1 MPFFCSCLL
10 WFIIYSHVA
19 TISFLM
25 ESLMI
30 FVQFMHNYVD
40 PLFSKYPGPILSSW
54 DDLSS
59 YLVPLRRNINDATR
73 LNSLQKEV
81 LEWYELFKNTV
92 KSKLAASLDASM
104 THRMSQSKPYES

>member
-1 MPFFCSCLL
+1 M
-10 WFIIYSHVA
+10 
-19 TISFLM
+19 
-25 ESLMI
+25 
-30 FVQFMHNYVD
+30 FVRFMYTYVD

-59 YLVPLRRNINDATR
+59 YLVPLRYNVDVATH

-104 THRMSQSKPYES
+104 SHRM